1 MYGKMRISLHFVGLS
16 LHIPQFLTFC
26 RTFRKKIFYRD
37 KLTTGTTTLH
47 KHLKDQ
53 HQIDIPVRSVK
64 KQRTIT
70 EIEPFDEQKQME
82 HTKYLVQWL
91 ICDLQPF
98 TTVDNSYFR
107 AFVSHFC
114 PRYTM
119 PERHQVKDLI
129 IGGFNSR
136 RTKIANELHQI
147 EGQYSLMADMWTSM
161 NRDAF
166 LGITIHYIVRACNP
180 SFLVY

>member
-1 MYGKMRISLHFVGLS
+1 MDEQTFNNQEINDYYHQENFNRMNLDYFTSQVFGDAQSEITDSSISVTSSMSSSTSNPLWQHFNRNPSDARGYNVCKNCS
-16 LHIPQFLTFC
+16 I
-26 RTFRKKIFYRD
+26 RY
-37 KLTTGTTTLH
+37 KLTTGTTTLR

-98 TTVDNSYFR
+98 TTVDNTYFR

-114 PRYTM
+114 PCYTM

-129 IGGFNSR
+129 IGGFNS
-136 RTKIANELHQI
+136 
-147 EGQYSLMADMWTSM
+147 
-161 NRDAF
+161 
-166 LGITIHYIVRACNP
+166 
-180 SFLVY
+180 